1 MLPHQTTIASAAE
14 VAARL
19 PGTRRDGQAY
29 RTRGYCHGSG
39 DKPDSASLKFSDPD
53 KPGYSL
59 DVHCFKCNPSTPA
72 ERDAIRHALQKATN
86 GLHLC
91 RCRICWEARRHGA
104 PRPQG
109 YSQRKPVTTQPAPQP
124 EKKAQIDTAEL
135 AAAFWQQA
143 KPSTGSAPPQHPV
156 SQWLIRHPVWPAG
169 RPLPATV
176 RWLPRSLM
184 PPGQPG
190 STAAGAL
197 VMAMWPLDQVN
208 APEVRKVQLVAIDAD
223 GNKAQHWPAK
233 TGDKRTYGR
242 GTAKGLL
249 FHEPPDGQHAYE
261 LHIVEG
267 LKDGLNLLQALPAD
281 AGQIVA
287 VCAGTAY
294 ASIEPLWFK
303 RITLWPDADPA
314 GITAAQKTARQWV
327 EQHGPSIEIQIKQL
341 QPGQDPGAIQWR
353 ATREN

>member
-1 MLPHQTTIASAAE
+1 MLPQQTTIASAAE

-29 RTRGYCHGSG
+29 RTRGYCHGSE

-59 DVHCFKCNPSTPA
+59 DVHCFNCSPSTPA
-72 ERDAIRHALQKATN
+72 EYDAIRHALQKATN

-91 RCRICWEARRHGA
+91 RCRICWEAQRRGV
-104 PRPQG
+104 PPQQRRNSLRPQT
-109 YSQRKPVTTQPAPQP
+109 PPPAPKETREQT
-124 EKKAQIDTAEL
+124 DTSER
-135 AAAFWQQA
+135 AAKYWRQA
-143 KPSTGSAPPQHPV
+143 HPSTGSAPKHHPV

-169 RPLPATV
+169 RPLPPAV

-184 PPGQPG
+184 PQGRPG

-208 APEVRKVQLVAIDAD
+208 APEVRKVQLVAIDAT
-223 GNKAQHWPAK
+223 GSKAHHWGDEK
-233 TGDKRTYGR
+233 GDKRTYGR
-242 GTAKGLL
+242 GPAKGLL

-261 LHIVEG
+261 LHAVEG
-267 LKDGLNLLQALPAD
+267 LKDGLNLLQALPTD

-353 ATREN
+353 SPDEN

>member
-1 MLPHQTTIASAAE
+1 MLPHQTTIASAAQ

-19 PGTRRDGQAY
+19 PGTRQDGDGY
-29 RTRGYCHGSG
+29 RTHGYCHGSG
-39 DKPDSASLKFSDPD
+39 DKPDSASLKFSDPP
-53 KPGYSL
+53 KPGEQSL
-59 DVHCFKCNPSTPA
+59 HVHCFKCSPSTPA
-72 ERDAIRHALQKATN
+72 ERDAIRHALQKAT

-91 RCRICWEARRHGA
+91 RCRICWEAQRRGV
-104 PRPQG
+104 PPQQRRYNQRPQ
-109 YSQRKPVTTQPAPQP
+109 PTQK
-124 EKKAQIDTAEL
+124 ETRAQIDTAEL

-143 KPSTGSAPPQHPV
+143 KASTGSAPPHHPF
-156 SQWLIRHPVWPAG
+156 SQWLVRYPVWPAG
-169 RPLPATV
+169 RPLPTAV

-184 PPGQPG
+184 PPGQLG
-190 STAAGAL
+190 SDAAGAI

-208 APEVRKVQLVAIDAD
+208 TPEVRKVQLVAIDAS
-223 GNKAQHWPAK
+223 GSKSQHWPAK

-242 GTAKGLL
+242 GAAKGLL

-261 LHIVEG
+261 LHVVEG
-267 LKDGLNLLQALPAD
+267 LKDGLNLLQALPPD

-294 ASIEPLWFK
+294 ASIEPLWFR

-314 GITAAQKTARQWV
+314 GITAAQKTASQWL

-353 ATREN
+353 SPDEN